1 MYNFRKYREEKGVTQ
16 QFVAL
21 SLGVK
26 APSVN
31 EWESGKSNPNLK
43 NLIALARL
51 LDVSIDRLLG
61 VDTNAPCADDSEI
74 EWNFD
79 EKKLV
84 EDYRKL
90 SEQGQQFI
98 KQAMSGALAIY
109 KKRSDFSNMESEKI
123 G

>member
-1 MYNFRKYREEKGVTQ
+1 MYNFRKCREEKGVTQ

-51 LDVSIDRLLG
+51 LNVSIDYLLG
-61 VDTNAPCADDSEI
+61 VDANTPCVNDSEA
-74 EWNFD
+74 EWHSD
-79 EKKLV
+79 ERKLI

-90 SEQGQQFI
+90 NEQGQQFI
-98 KQAMSGALAIY
+98 KQAMNGALAIY
-109 KKRSDFSNMESEKI
+109 KKHLDLSNMESKKI